1 MWIYYGLLAALFL
14 GFHGICK
21 KISVKDNKVIPVLF
35 LTSLS
40 GLIFISPIYFISRL
54 QPELAQNW
62 GLYINPIEAKDHLLI
77 FFKSLLMTF
86 SWILGYSAL
95 KHLPISIVSP
105 IRAAGPFFTLLG
117 ALFIYG
123 ESPSIIQWAGFTMI
137 LISMWLYSKIGK
149 LEGIDFR
156 RNRWIIAI
164 ILATLFGASSGL
176 YDKFLIQY
184 QSYEPQTVQFWF
196 FFYVVTLV
204 GIVLLW
210 MNFKQP
216 IQVKGIQWRWSIPF
230 VGVLLVLADFSYF
243 HGLQNKEAMIMLLS
257 AVKRCQIF
265 IAVFIGGWIFKEK
278 NKKKKL
284 IPLLGVFIGVLM
296 ILFATTI

>member
-21 KISVKDNKVIPVLF
+21 KMSVKENKVIPVLF
-35 LTSLS
+35 LTTLS
-40 GLIFISPIYFISRL
+40 GLFFILPIFILSRIAPATAQDLGIY
-54 QPELAQNW
+54 
-62 GLYINPIEAKDHLLI
+62 IETIGPKDHLLI
-77 FFKSLLMTF
+77 CIKSLLMTC

-123 ESPSIIQWAGFTMI
+123 ETPSPVQWIGFCII
-137 LISMWLYSKIGK
+137 LISMWLYSRVGK
-149 LEGIDFR
+149 LEGIHFTK
-156 RNRWIIAI
+156 NRWIISI
-164 ILATLFGASSGL
+164 VLATLFGSSSGL

-184 QSYEPQTVQFWF
+184 QNYSPLTVQFWF
-196 FFYVVTLV
+196 FFYVVIMVGGVLTWLILKDQNHVKDTSWRWTIPMV
-204 GIVLLW
+204 GI
-210 MNFKQP
+210 
-216 IQVKGIQWRWSIPF
+216 
-230 VGVLLVLADFSYF
+230 LLVLADYSYF
-243 HGLQNKEAMIMLLS
+243 RGLQDPAAMIMLLS

-278 NKKKKL
+278 NRKKKL
-284 IPLLGVFIGVLM
+284 IPLLGVFIGVLL
-296 ILFATTI
+296 ILFATV